1 MHPRRRRGSD
11 LEDALYAAT
20 LAELVEVGYGKL
32 SMEGIATRAHTGK
45 AALYR
50 RFSGKHDLVLA
61 ALRDALPE
69 LPVLDTARTAREN
82 LRAVLRTLCDVLTR
96 PTPFPYITIVGELVR
111 EPEFRA
117 MFTQDIVAPRLRVIE
132 SILRHGVATGELT
145 PDTITPST
153 GKTGPALVMQ
163 TVLLTGDPP
172 TRAEIETIIDT
183 MLHRPRERFTS

>member
-1 MHPRRRRGSD
+1 MSTPRRRGTD

-50 RFSGKHDLVLA
+50 RWTNKHDLVLA
-61 ALRDALPE
+61 ALRDALPV
-69 LPVLDTARTAREN
+69 LPTLDTRLTAREN
-82 LRAVLRTLCDVLTR
+82 LRAVLTTLCDVLAR
-96 PTPFPYITIVGELVR
+96 PNPFPYINIVGELVR
-111 EPEFRA
+111 EPEFRTT
-117 MFTQDIVAPRLRVIE
+117 FTQDIVAPRLRVIQ
-132 SILRHGVATGELT
+132 SILRHGVDTGEIPAGTVTSL
-145 PDTITPST
+145 T

-163 TVLLTGDPP
+163 TVLLTGKPP

-183 MLHRPRERFTS
+183 MLHRS